1 MGSFNF
7 FRFFFQLNKPS
18 CKNVSHLR
26 KSNRMRF
33 KNILLLTLPML
44 FIGTSIFG
52 QTNGENLVQFT
63 GIILDGTNEELL
75 PLPYANV
82 LVMNHNRGTYSDFNG
97 FFSIVVEKGDKVEF
111 SAVGYQSITFQIPD
125 TLTDNRYSMV
135 QLMTK
140 DTINLP
146 ETVVFPWPSRD
157 HFKLE
162 FLAMDVTS
170 EMQDRAIKNLAN
182 ETLRKMRNEVAADG
196 NENADYYLRQQSRNY
211 YHIGQ
216 TPPMNIFSP
225 LAWKQ
230 FFDAWQRG
238 DYKKKRKEDRNY

>member
-1 MGSFNF
+1 MNI
-7 FRFFFQLNKPS
+7 RNI
-18 CKNVSHLR
+18 
-26 KSNRMRF
+26 
-33 KNILLLTLPML
+33 ILLALPLL
-44 FIGTSIFG
+44 FLGTSIFG
-52 QTNGENLVQFT
+52 QTKGEGLVQFT
-63 GIILDGTNEELL
+63 GIILDGSNEELL
-75 PLPYANV
+75 PIPYANV
-82 LVMNHNRGTYSDFNG
+82 LVMDHNRGTYSDFNG
-97 FFSIVVEKGDKVEF
+97 FFSIVVEKGDSVEF
-111 SAVGYQSITFQIPD
+111 SAIGYQSIIFQIPD

-135 QLMTK
+135 QLMSE

-146 ETVVFPWPSRD
+146 ETVVFPWPSRN

-170 EMQDRAIKNLAN
+170 EMQDRAVKNLAN
-182 ETLRKMRNEVAADG
+182 ETLRKMRNEVATDG

-230 FFDAWQRG
+230 FFDAWKRG
-238 DYKKKRKEDRNY
+238 DYKKKRKKDRDY

>member
-1 MGSFNF
+1 
-7 FRFFFQLNKPS
+7 
-18 CKNVSHLR
+18 
-26 KSNRMRF
+26 MRF
-33 KNILLLTLPML
+33 KNILILMLPML
-44 FIGTSIFG
+44 FIATSIFG
-52 QTNGENLVQFT
+52 QTKGEGLVQFT

-82 LVMNHNRGTYSDFNG
+82 LVKDHNRGTYSDFNG

-111 SAVGYQSITFQIPD
+111 SAIGFQTIVFEIPD

-146 ETVVFPWPSRD
+146 ESVVFPWPSRD

-196 NENADYYLRQQSRNY
+196 NENADFYLRQQSRNY

-230 FFDAWQRG
+230 FYDSWQRG

>member
-1 MGSFNF
+1 M
-7 FRFFFQLNKPS
+7 
-18 CKNVSHLR
+18 NV
-26 KSNRMRF
+26 
-33 KNILLLTLPML
+33 KNIVLLILPLL
-44 FIGTSIFG
+44 FFSQSIFG
-52 QTNGENLVQFT
+52 QTKGEDLVQFT
-63 GIILDGTNEELL
+63 GIILDGTDEELL
-75 PLPYANV
+75 PLPYANI
-82 LVMNHNRGTYSDFNG
+82 LVTDHNRGTYSDFNG

-111 SAVGYQSITFQIPD
+111 SAVGYQTIEFQIPD

-135 QLMTK
+135 QLMTQ

-146 ETVVFPWPSRD
+146 ETVVFPWPNRD

-170 EMQDRAIKNLAN
+170 EMQDRAVKNLAN
-182 ETLRKMRNEVAADG
+182 ETLRKMRSEVVADG

-230 FFDAWQRG
+230 FFDAWKRG
-238 DYKKKRKEDRNY
+238 DYKKKRKEDRDY

>member
-1 MGSFNF
+1 MNI
-7 FRFFFQLNKPS
+7 
-18 CKNVSHLR
+18 
-26 KSNRMRF
+26 
-33 KNILLLTLPML
+33 KNIILLMLPLL
-44 FIGTSIFG
+44 FLSQSIFG
-52 QTNGENLVQFT
+52 QTKGENLVQFT
-63 GIILDGTNEELL
+63 GIILDGTDEELL
-75 PLPYANV
+75 PLPYANI
-82 LVMNHNRGTYSDFNG
+82 LVTDHNRGTYSDFNG

-111 SAVGYQSITFQIPD
+111 SAVGYQTIEFQIPD

-135 QLMTK
+135 QLMTQ

-170 EMQDRAIKNLAN
+170 EMQDRAVKNLAN
-182 ETLRKMRNEVAADG
+182 ETLRKMRSEVIADG
-196 NENADYYLRQQSRNY
+196 DENADYYLRQQSRNY

-230 FFDAWQRG
+230 FFDAWKRG
-238 DYKKKRKEDRNY
+238 DYKKKRKEDRDY

>member
-1 MGSFNF
+1 
-7 FRFFFQLNKPS
+7 
-18 CKNVSHLR
+18 
-26 KSNRMRF
+26 MRL
-33 KNILLLTLPML
+33 KNILFTNTLLLMLPM
-44 FIGTSIFG
+44 FFVGTSIFG
-52 QTNGENLVQFT
+52 QTKGENLVQFT

-82 LVMNHNRGTYSDFNG
+82 LVLDHNRGTYSDFNG

-111 SAVGYQSITFQIPD
+111 SAIGYQSITFQIPD
-125 TLTDNRYSMV
+125 TLTENRYSMV

-182 ETLRKMRNEVAADG
+182 ETLRKMRNEVATDG
-196 NENADYYLRQQSRNY
+196 NENADFYLRQQSRNY

-238 DYKKKRKEDRNY
+238 DYKKKRKEDKNY

>member
-1 MGSFNF
+1 MNIKY
-7 FRFFFQLNKPS
+7 FFF
-18 CKNVSHLR
+18 
-26 KSNRMRF
+26 
-33 KNILLLTLPML
+33 ILFPVL
-44 FIGTSIFG
+44 FIGTSLFG
-52 QTNGENLVQFT
+52 QTKGEDLVQFT
-63 GIILDGTNEELL
+63 GIILDGSNEELL
-75 PLPYANV
+75 PIPYANV
-82 LVMNHNRGTYSDFNG
+82 LVMDHNRGTYSDFNG
-97 FFSIVVEKGDKVEF
+97 FFSIVVEKGDSVEF
-111 SAVGYQSITFQIPD
+111 SAVGYQSIIFQIPD

-135 QLMTK
+135 QLMTE

-170 EMQDRAIKNLAN
+170 EMQDRAVRNLAN
-182 ETLRKMRNEVAADG
+182 ETLRKMRNEVETDG
-196 NENADYYLRQQSRNY
+196 NENADFYLRQQSRNY

-230 FFDAWQRG
+230 FFDAWKYDFLKFFICTNAFFLLRHSNVRFV
-238 DYKKKRKEDRNY
+238 DDWIFDR